1 MNFKI
6 IFILIFFFL
15 TSCEQKYSNLEYNS
29 NFENFSNKGFALI
42 YEDKLYKN
50 KIVNKKIDDRS
61 LIVLNNKLKLD
72 TPIRVTNLINGK
84 YLLAKIGKKSKYPY
98 FYNAV
103 ISKRIADDLDIN
115 PAEPYIAIQTI
126 NTNGAFVANK
136 VKMFK
141 EEKKVANKAPVDGI
155 SIENIGEKKPE
166 SKDKKNLIKN
176 SGNFKYIIKFADLY
190 FEDSAQLLKKR
201 LINEYNIKNIIIDK
215 INDNVYRVYKGPFH
229 NLNSIKNEF
238 DIINKMNFDNID
250 IIKL

>member
-15 TSCEQKYSNLEYNS
+15 TSCELKYSNLEYNS

>member
-6 IFILIFFFL
+6 TFILILFL
-15 TSCEQKYSNLEYNS
+15 LASCEQKYSNLEYNS
-29 NFENFSNKGFALI
+29 NFENYSNKGFALI

-103 ISKRIADDLDIN
+103 ISKRIADDLEIN

-141 EEKKVANKAPVDGI
+141 EEKNVADKAPVDGI

-166 SKDKKNLIKN
+166 IKDKKNLSKN
-176 SGNFKYIIKFADLY
+176 SENFKYIIKFADLY
-190 FEDSAQLLKKR
+190 FEDSAQLLRKR
-201 LINEYNIKNIIIDK
+201 LINEYNIKNILIDK
-215 INDNVYRVYKGPFH
+215 INDNVYRVYKGPFD

-238 DIINKMNFDNID
+238 DIINNMNFDNID

>member
-50 KIVNKKIDDRS
+50 KIVNKKIQDRS

-103 ISKRIADDLDIN
+103 ISKRIADDLDID
-115 PAEPYIAIQTI
+115 PEEPYIAIQTI

-141 EEKKVANKAPVDGI
+141 EEKKVADKAPVDGI
-155 SIENIGEKKPE
+155 SIENIGESKHE
-166 SKDKKNLIKN
+166 IKDKKNLIEN
-176 SGNFKYIIKFADLY
+176 SRNFKYIIKFADLY
-190 FEDSAQLLKKR
+190 FKDSAERLKKR
-201 LINEYNIKNIIIDK
+201 LINEYNIKNISIDK
-215 INDNVYRVYKGPFH
+215 INDNVYRVYKGPFY

-238 DIINKMNFDNID
+238 NVINKMNFDSID

>member
-29 NFENFSNKGFALI
+29 NFEKFSNKGFALI

-155 SIENIGEKKPE
+155 SIENIGERKPE
-166 SKDKKNLIKN
+166 IKDKKKFIKN

-190 FEDSAQLLKKR
+190 FEDSAQLLRKR
-201 LINEYNIKNIIIDK
+201 LINEYNIKNILIDK
-215 INDNVYRVYKGPFH
+215 INDNVYRVYKGPFD

>member
-6 IFILIFFFL
+6 TFILILFL
-15 TSCEQKYSNLEYNS
+15 LASCEQKYSNLEYNS
-29 NFENFSNKGFALI
+29 NFENYSNKGFALI

-84 YLLAKIGKKSKYPY
+84 YLLAKIGEKSKYPY

-103 ISKRIADDLDIN
+103 ISKRIADDLEIN

-126 NTNGAFVANK
+126 NTNGAFVANT

-141 EEKKVANKAPVDGI
+141 EEKKVADKAPVDGI
-155 SIENIGEKKPE
+155 SIENIGESKLKI
-166 SKDKKNLIKN
+166 KDKKNLIKN

-190 FEDSAQLLKKR
+190 FEDSAQLLRKR
-201 LINEYNIKNIIIDK
+201 LCN
-215 INDNVYRVYKGPFH
+215 
-229 NLNSIKNEF
+229 
-238 DIINKMNFDNID
+238 
-250 IIKL
+250 

>member
-6 IFILIFFFL
+6 LFILIIFFL
-15 TSCEQKYSNLEYNS
+15 TSCEKKYSNLEYNS

-50 KIVNKKIDDRS
+50 RIVNKKIDSRS

-115 PAEPYIAIQTI
+115 PAEPYIAYKLLIQ
-126 NTNGAFVANK
+126 
-136 VKMFK
+136 M
-141 EEKKVANKAPVDGI
+141 EL
-155 SIENIGEKKPE
+155 S
-166 SKDKKNLIKN
+166 
-176 SGNFKYIIKFADLY
+176 
-190 FEDSAQLLKKR
+190 
-201 LINEYNIKNIIIDK
+201 
-215 INDNVYRVYKGPFH
+215 
-229 NLNSIKNEF
+229 
-238 DIINKMNFDNID
+238 
-250 IIKL
+250 

>member
-6 IFILIFFFL
+6 TFILILFL
-15 TSCEQKYSNLEYNS
+15 LASCEQKYSNLEYNS
-29 NFENFSNKGFALI
+29 NFENYSNKGFALI

-84 YLLAKIGKKSKYPY
+84 YLLAKIGEKSKYPY

-103 ISKRIADDLDIN
+103 ISKRIADDLEIN

-126 NTNGAFVANK
+126 NTNGAFVANT

-141 EEKKVANKAPVDGI
+141 EEKKLQI
-155 SIENIGEKKPE
+155 
-166 SKDKKNLIKN
+166 
-176 SGNFKYIIKFADLY
+176 
-190 FEDSAQLLKKR
+190 KR
-201 LINEYNIKNIIIDK
+201 LLMVYQLK
-215 INDNVYRVYKGPFH
+215 I
-229 NLNSIKNEF
+229 
-238 DIINKMNFDNID
+238 
-250 IIKL
+250 

>member
-29 NFENFSNKGFALI
+29 NFESFSNKGFALI

-50 KIVNKKIDDRS
+50 KIVNKQIDERS
-61 LIVLNNKLKLD
+61 LVVLNNKLKLD
-72 TPIRVTNLINGK
+72 TPIRITNLINGK

-103 ISKRIADDLDIN
+103 ISKRIADDLQID

-141 EEKKVANKAPVDGI
+141 EEKKVADKAPVDGI
-155 SIENIGEKKPE
+155 SIENLGESKALV
-166 SKDKKNLIKN
+166 KDKKKITKN

-201 LINEYNIKNIIIDK
+201 LINEYNIKNIMIDK
-215 INDNVYRVYKGPFH
+215 INDNVYRVYKGPFD

-238 DIINKMNFDNID
+238 DIINDMKFDNID

>member
-15 TSCEQKYSNLEYNS
+15 TSCEQKYTNIKYNS
-29 NFENFSNKGFALI
+29 NFDNFSNKGFALI

-50 KIVNKKIDDRS
+50 KIVNKKVDDRS

-190 FEDSAQLLKKR
+190 FEDSAKLLKKR
-201 LINEYNIKNIIIDK
+201 LIIEYNIKNISIDK
-215 INDNVYRVYKGPFH
+215 INNNVYRVYKGPFD
-229 NLNSIKNEF
+229 NLNSIKKEF
-238 DIINKMNFDNID
+238 AVINKMNFDNID